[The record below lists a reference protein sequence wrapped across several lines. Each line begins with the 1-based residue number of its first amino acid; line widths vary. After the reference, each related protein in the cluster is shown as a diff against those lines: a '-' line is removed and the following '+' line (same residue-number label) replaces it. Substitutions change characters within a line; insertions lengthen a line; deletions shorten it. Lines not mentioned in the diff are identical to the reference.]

1 MSVTFDQR
9 VANFCAGPASMPT
22 AVLQKAQSEL
32 LNWHGTGM
40 SVMEMSHRSDEFV
53 AIASKAEQDLRKLMN
68 IPDNYKVLFLQG
80 GASLQFSAIP
90 LNLLKGTADYLDTG
104 IWSRKA
110 LSEAKRYEQA
120 GLGKINVVASGKDM
134 NYADVPDISTWQL
147 SDNAD
152 YFHYCP
158 NETIGGLAMFDLPQ
172 VNAPIVADM
181 SSCILSQPIDVTQF
195 GMIYAGAQKNIGPA
209 GLTLVIV
216 REDLIGNAN
225 AVCPSLLDYKSQ
237 ADNDS
242 MVNTPPTWAWYLSGL
257 VFEWLLENGGVDA
270 IYQQNLAKAK
280 MLYDYIDAS
289 GFYQNPINTAH
300 RSIMNVPFT
309 LNDSSLDKAFL
320 KQADAA
326 GFLNL
331 KGHRSVGGMRASI
344 YNAIDL
350 AAVQQLIGFMQQ
362 FAAKA

>member
-22 AVLQKAQSEL
+22 AVLQKAQQEM
-32 LNWHGTGM
+32 LNWHGSGM
-40 SVMEMSHRSDEFV
+40 SVMEMSHRSEAFV
-53 AIASKAEQDLRKLMN
+53 QIAQKAEQDLRQLMG

-104 IWSRKA
+104 IWSKKA

-120 GLGKINVVASGKDM
+120 GLGKINLVASAKDS
-134 NYADVPDISTWQL
+134 NYIDVPDISTWQL
-147 SDNAD
+147 TENAD

-158 NETIGGLAMFDLPQ
+158 NETIGGLAMFDVPQ
-172 VNAPIVADM
+172 VKAPIVADM
-181 SSCILSQPIDVTQF
+181 SSCILSTPIDVSNF
-195 GMIYAGAQKNIGPA
+195 GLIYAGAQKNIGPA

-216 REDLIGNAN
+216 REDLIGQAN
-225 AVCPSLLDYKSQ
+225 AVCPSILDYKNQ

-242 MVNTPPTWAWYLSGL
+242 MLNTPSTYAWYLSGL
-257 VFEWLLENGGVDA
+257 VFEWLLEQGGVDA

-280 MLYDYIDAS
+280 ALYDYIDS
-289 GFYQNPINTAH
+289 SDFYHNPVEAEH

-309 LNDSSLDKAFL
+309 LADSNLDKAFL
-320 KQADAA
+320 QQADDA

-344 YNAIDL
+344 YNAIDT
-350 AAVQQLIGFMQQ
+350 ATVNRLIEFMQQ
-362 FAAKA
+362 FAKTA